1 MNFSTGFVT
10 AGFALE
16 GSRWAKARVLSTIAI
31 FGLVCSSLSIAWGQ
45 STFGSILGTVQD
57 PSGAAVALCKVT
69 IHNKG
74 TSTQRAALTD
84 QAGNYVVTNLD
95 PGNYEVS
102 FEAPGFQRT
111 VAEVELLARQTA
123 RIDGHL
129 PVASQTESVNVEV
142 AAAPVINTE
151 VSNLSETKTG

>member
-1 MNFSTGFVT
+1 VTRYRIAVIIGVGAGLLMNLGS
-10 AGFALE
+10 AL
-16 GSRWAKARVLSTIAI
+16 
-31 FGLVCSSLSIAWGQ
+31 GQ

-69 IHNKG
+69 IQNKG
-74 TSTQRAALTD
+74 TSTQRAALAD
-84 QAGNYVVTNLD
+84 QTGNYVVTNLD
-95 PGNYEVS
+95 PGNYEVT

-129 PVASQTESVNVEV
+129 PVASQTEMNFMGLPSSCRWIRSSMIMP
-142 AAAPVINTE
+142 AMLTRLP
-151 VSNLSETKTG
+151 